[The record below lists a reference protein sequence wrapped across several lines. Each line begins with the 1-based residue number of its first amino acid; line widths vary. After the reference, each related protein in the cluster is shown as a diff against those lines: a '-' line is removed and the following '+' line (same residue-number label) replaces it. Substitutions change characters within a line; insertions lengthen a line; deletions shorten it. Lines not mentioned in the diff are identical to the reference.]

1 VSPFP
6 VQMEDHW
13 LREPEVD
20 PGRPQLTW
28 LMAVGDHP
36 QVAEL
41 ARLGQ
46 ERLAGLP
53 GLDIVPR
60 EWLHVTT
67 LIAGFRDEITP
78 DQVDAMTSH
87 ARRVLGC
94 TPPVRVT
101 LGRILYHPRAVM
113 LAVRPAEALVPVL
126 RAVEDATRVGTG
138 REGRLYH
145 SPWTPHVTL
154 AYSNAVS
161 PAVPVIEALGR
172 ELPGRDV
179 AIDSISLVSQAP
191 EQLWTWDRVDH
202 VPLGTAL

>member
-13 LREPEVD
+13 LAGPD
-20 PGRPQLTW
+20 MDLGRPQLTW
-28 LMAVGDHP
+28 LMIVGDHP
-36 QVAEL
+36 EVAEL
-41 ARLGQ
+41 ARQGQ

-53 GLDIVPR
+53 GLDLVPR

-78 DQVDAMTSH
+78 DQVDAMTSR
-87 ARRVLGC
+87 ARKLLAR
-94 TPPVRVT
+94 TPPAKVT
-101 LGRILYHPRAVM
+101 LGKILYHPRAVM

-126 RAVEDATRVGTG
+126 RAVGVATQAGTG
-138 REGRLYH
+138 RDGRLYH
-145 SPWTPHVTL
+145 QPWTPHVTL
-154 AYSNAVS
+154 AYSNMVN
-161 PAVPVIEALGR
+161 PAAPVIEALGL
-172 ELPGRDV
+172 ELPRQEV

-202 VPLGTAL
+202 VPLGTGL

>member
-13 LREPEVD
+13 LPEPDVD
-20 PGRPQLTW
+20 PSRPQLTW
-28 LMAVGDHP
+28 LMVVGDHP

-41 ARLGQ
+41 AQLGQ
-46 ERLAGLP
+46 ARLAGLH
-53 GLDIVPR
+53 GLDLVPR
-60 EWLHVTT
+60 QWLHVTT

-78 DQVDAMTSH
+78 DQVDAMTNR
-87 ARRVLGC
+87 ARQLLAR
-94 TPPVRVT
+94 TPPVKVTVGRV
-101 LGRILYHPRAVM
+101 LYHPRAVM
-113 LAVRPAEALVPVL
+113 LAVQPAEALVPVL
-126 RAVEDATRVGTG
+126 SAVEDATRAGTG

-145 SPWTPHVTL
+145 EPWIPHITL
-154 AYSNAVS
+154 AYSNTSS
-161 PAVPVIEALGR
+161 PAAPVIEALGR
-172 ELPGRDV
+172 ELPGQEV